1 MLVSKSL
8 EQKKRKLRYVRTP
21 ARPFLKRSLNLIYE
35 ENFVSG
41 IDKSIVALA
50 NHLGNKVD
58 REAKLNTIK
67 YDTIVEENHEEA
79 ILLGLNVSAS
89 NRKKEISS
97 ILW

>member
-1 MLVSKSL
+1 MQKNRSYLVCTDTS
-8 EQKKRKLRYVRTP
+8 Q
-21 ARPFLKRSLNLIYE
+21 AILKRSLNLIYE

-41 IDKSIVALA
+41 IDKSIATLA

-89 NRKKEISS
+89 NRKRRFLQFCSDE
-97 ILW
+97 L

>member
-1 MLVSKSL
+1 M
-8 EQKKRKLRYVRTP
+8 EQKNGSYLVCKNSCQTI
-21 ARPFLKRSLNLIYE
+21 LKRSLNLIYE

-41 IDKSIVALA
+41 IDKSIAALA

-67 YDTIVEENHEEA
+67 YDTIVEENHEET

-89 NRKKEISS
+89 NRKREIFQFCSDE
-97 ILW
+97 L